1 MKQKVFFMLAILSIL
16 TMSSNCEKIIQ
27 DMPFALKKQ
36 MYNGT
41 NLRIDGY
48 YYQEKDGY
56 YYVSHFFYKSGIIL
70 YLGGRYDN
78 NELKTM
84 ENEIASGQFTQKL
97 KDNKYCWGLFCIDER
112 NIQIERYYNTDDLSK
127 KSFIRS
133 GEILNDTTFSITKV
147 IRSDGE
153 SERSVNET
161 YHFKQFSPKPDS
173 TNIFIK

>member
-1 MKQKVFFMLAILSIL
+1 MKQKVFFMLTILSIL

-27 DMPFALKKQ
+27 DMPFALKRQ
-36 MYNGT
+36 PYVEN

-48 YYQEKDGY
+48 YYQKYGDPERLTIYFFFSDGILLHAGDGYTIDIEESFKDG
-56 YYVSHFFYKSGIIL
+56 SL
-70 YLGGRYDN
+70 Y
-78 NELKTM
+78 E
-84 ENEIASGQFTQKL
+84 KL
-97 KDNKYCWGLFCIDER
+97 KKNKYCWGLFCIDDK
-112 NIQIERYYNTDDLSK
+112 NIQIERYYNTDDLST